1 MARDELQ
8 GFGLPPLC
16 AQHFFEEEEAIIHCL
31 VHATK
36 ALLLTSLQHCQ
47 ITEADVMLGK
57 MDQDDPSVLRIAA
70 SLAAWS
76 KSKGQAT
83 ESVSDDADVID
94 SESDLENG
102 DIDSGWDSTDKH
114 RVLFV
119 IKKTEMQKLVGPE
132 SAQACR
138 NMWRRGHLRFVLSAP
153 RACYARWRMKVA
165 PNLLVQPDSEHGL
178 EAQPELLFGI
188 LLSWVGNT
196 FFAHEALRR
205 SPIRGVGVLRD
216 LFKIGMRDQSKP
228 MPSASCT
235 EPMPSDSESAS
246 PEPSCATHSATS
258 VPSSSSSDSSEGP
271 GRQRGPRH
279 LLASPRPSAA
289 PEPRNYTNVWK
300 QIANTPC
307 HMQSPML
314 HRLMAG
320 QRALWLAD
328 DQAQVMRAI
337 LRSDKPLMY
346 VSALAGTGK
355 SVVLGLLMDLM
366 MSAERHVIVLVP
378 SRVLRDETVITHC
391 QETGQSM
398 TSASCGLGARPK
410 LGEEAPAEVRGV
422 VVQSQVHRGHHRCL
436 LEVEGPARP
445 RA

>member
-8 GFGLPPLC
+8 GFGLPLLSPNT
-16 AQHFFEEEEAIIHCL
+16 FFEEEEEAIIHCL

-36 ALLLTSLQHCQ
+36 ALLLTSLRHCQ

-57 MDQDDPSVLRIAA
+57 ADQDDPSVLRIAA

-76 KSKGQAT
+76 TSQKGQN
-83 ESVSDDADVID
+83 VSDDADVID

-102 DIDSGWDSTDKH
+102 DKFDSGWDSTDKH

-153 RACYARWRMKVA
+153 RACYARWRS
-165 PNLLVQPDSEHGL
+165 LPDSEHGL

-188 LLSWVGNT
+188 LLPWVGNT

-216 LFKIGMRDQSKP
+216 LFKIGMLEQSKP

-246 PEPSCATHSATS
+246 PEPSCATHSATE

-271 GRQRGPRH
+271 GRRRRGPRH
-279 LLASPRPSAA
+279 LLARPSAA

-300 QIANTPC
+300 QIIETPT

-314 HRLMAG
+314 NQLGREPCAW
-320 QRALWLAD
+320 Q
-328 DQAQVMRAI
+328 
-337 LRSDKPLMY
+337 
-346 VSALAGTGK
+346 TT
-355 SVVLGLLMDLM
+355 SV
-366 MSAERHVIVLVP
+366 
-378 SRVLRDETVITHC
+378 T
-391 QETGQSM
+391 
-398 TSASCGLGARPK
+398 
-410 LGEEAPAEVRGV
+410 
-422 VVQSQVHRGHHRCL
+422 
-436 LEVEGPARP
+436 
-445 RA
+445 